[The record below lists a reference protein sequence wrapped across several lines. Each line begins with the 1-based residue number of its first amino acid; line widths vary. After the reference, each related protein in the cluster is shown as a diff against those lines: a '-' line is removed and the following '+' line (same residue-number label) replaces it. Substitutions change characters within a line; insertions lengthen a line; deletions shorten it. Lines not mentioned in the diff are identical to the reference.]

1 VHEIDEADMPG
12 SLKSLL
18 VARIDR
24 LDPGARR
31 TLQLASVIGRSF
43 YYRVLDAIYHSSLPA
58 DAHLDDELLVLQR
71 KELILQ
77 AAVLP
82 EREYSFRHALAQE
95 AAYSTI
101 LLRQRQQFHRLAGS
115 AIEALFDGQL
125 DDFFAILAYH
135 FSRADDPRAVRYAT
149 LAGDAAYRLFAIPEA
164 LRHYTLALETL
175 RTNDYDVSLVDVED
189 GRAEA
194 LIHLFRRRG
203 RCLELQSDY
212 RGAGENY
219 AEMEQVA
226 RELVDRAMLLAAL
239 LARATNYAIPSGAH
253 DPDEAQELADEALR
267 LARQLDDQEA
277 EARVQWIF
285 MLIQMY
291 SYSMPDGIPFGEQSA
306 ALARKLGMKEQLAQS
321 LQDLA
326 RCYLTVERPD
336 KALDVIKES
345 RPLWQALNNL
355 PMLAENLGIE
365 AQIYVMLAQFDDAI
379 KSSEESLTIATSI
392 DNVWGRVTARSFVGL
407 VYLARGEIDRA
418 LDVIQAL
425 IAEGEQE
432 GHPARILGWFYLGW
446 LNFQLGA
453 GRRAAAATN
462 SAVEATAHFPALRNI
477 SLALLAWQS
486 MHGGEVETAGDLLAE
501 TGQPG
506 TRKTLLISDLL
517 VDLIRCEYNL
527 ARRDYGQAEQN
538 VDLLLLRLQQSGTR
552 YFLPY
557 ALQLKSQA
565 LAGLDQVEEARV
577 TSEDAL
583 NKAREIENRIL
594 SWRILAEMGE
604 ADAAWEIVRFISNN
618 ISDTE
623 LRETFLDHAR
633 IESGR
638 SGGMASHSG
647 QSITAEDAH

>member
-1 VHEIDEADMPG
+1 MLG
-12 SLKSLL
+12 
-18 VARIDR
+18 
-24 LDPGARR
+24 
-31 TLQLASVIGRSF
+31 
-43 YYRVLDAIYHSSLPA
+43 AIYGSSLPA
-58 DAHLDDELLVLQR
+58 DAHLDGELLTLQR

-77 AAVLP
+77 AAILP
-82 EREYSFRHALAQE
+82 EREYTFRHALAQE

-101 LLRQRQQFHRLAGS
+101 LLRQRQQFHRLAGN
-115 AIEALFDGQL
+115 AIEALFEGQL

-175 RTNDYDVSLVDVED
+175 RAKDNGVGLIDVED
-189 GRAEA
+189 EGAES

-212 RGAGENY
+212 QGAAENY
-219 AEMEQVA
+219 AEMERVA
-226 RELVDRAMLLAAL
+226 RERGDRSMLLAAL
-239 LARATNYAIPSGAH
+239 LAQATNYAIPSGDH
-253 DPDEAQELADEALR
+253 DPDRAKTVADEALL
-267 LARQLDDQEA
+267 LARQLSDQPA
-277 EARVQWIF
+277 EARVLWIF

-306 ALARKLGMKEQLAQS
+306 ALARQLGMKEQLAQS

-336 KALDVIKES
+336 KALAVIKES
-345 RPLWQALNNL
+345 RPLWQSLNNL

-365 AQIYVMLAQFDDAI
+365 AQIHVMLAHFDDAI
-379 KSSEESLTIATSI
+379 KASEESLAMATSI

-407 VYLARGEIDRA
+407 VFLARGEIDRA
-418 LDVIQAL
+418 LEDIRAL

-432 GHPARILGWFYLGW
+432 RHPARILGWFYLGW
-446 LNFQLGA
+446 LYSQLGA
-453 GRRAAAATN
+453 VRRAAAAAS
-462 SAVEATAHFPALRNI
+462 SALEATAHFPALRNI

-501 TGQPG
+501 AGQPG
-506 TRKTLLISDLL
+506 MRKTLLISDLL

-538 VDLLLLRLQQSGTR
+538 VDLLLLRLRQSGAR

-557 ALQLKSQA
+557 ALQQRSHALK
-565 LAGLDQVEEARV
+565 GLDRLEEAT
-577 TSEDAL
+577 TSLKEAL
-583 NKAREIENRIL
+583 QTAEEIENRVL
-594 SWRILAEMGE
+594 QWRILAELGQAE
-604 ADAAWEIVRFISNN
+604 SAEEIVGFISDN
-618 ISDTE
+618 ITDPE

-633 IESGR
+633 IEIERSGR
-638 SGGMASHSG
+638 TASGSDRSVPVEEA
-647 QSITAEDAH
+647 